1 MPTVTISPTRC
12 KTALNRTGIPG
23 YRYCLNPY
31 MGCSHGCH
39 YCYADTV
46 LRFSNRGSRW
56 GEFVA
61 PKVNL
66 PEVLRREVRR
76 KRGPL
81 GSIIL
86 STVTD
91 AYQLAEEKFHIT
103 RDSLEVLSEEWPD
116 ARVDLLTKS
125 DMVVRDL
132 DVLKRL
138 KNCSVGFSLAVPD
151 DKVASELEP
160 GAPSPSARLLAA
172 KRLIGEGLK
181 VWAFIAPVLPGVTD
195 AQGMLGELFSVLKG
209 AGIEEVYVDPLNPYR
224 ASLERLKAVYRAK
237 LSWAL
242 RSLET
247 YLSDPRGYLRT
258 FSRELAL
265 VSKSHGYD
273 LKLDHAR

>member
-1 MPTVTISPTRC
+1 MPNVTISPINC

-31 MGCSHGCH
+31 LGCSHGCL

-46 LRFSNRGSRW
+46 LRFSGRYGKW
-56 GEFVA
+56 GEFVG

-66 PEVLRREVRR
+66 PEVLRRQLRG

-81 GSIIL
+81 GSVIL
-86 STVTD
+86 GTVTD
-91 AYQLAEEKFHIT
+91 AYQPAEERFHIT
-103 RDSLEVLSEEWPD
+103 RSSLEVFSQEWPD

-125 DMVVRDL
+125 DIVIRDL

-138 KNCSVGFSLAVPD
+138 KNCSVGFSLAIPD
-151 DKVASELEP
+151 DKVASALEP
-160 GAPSPSARLLAA
+160 RASSPSARLLAA
-172 KRLIGEGLK
+172 KKLIEEGLK

-195 AQGMLGELFSVLKG
+195 AQGLLRELFSALRG

-224 ASLERLKAVYRAK
+224 ASVERLKAVYRAK

-242 RSLET
+242 RSLEK
-247 YLSDPRGYLRT
+247 YLSDPRGYLRR
-258 FSRELAL
+258 FSRELSL
-265 VSKSHGYD
+265 ISESYGYD
-273 LKLDHAR
+273 LNLDCGR

>member
-1 MPTVTISPTRC
+1 MHKVTISPTHC

-31 MGCSHGCH
+31 IGCSHGCQ

-46 LRFSNRGSRW
+46 LRFSGRGLRW
-56 GEFVA
+56 GESVA

-66 PEVLRREVRR
+66 PEVLRRELRR

-81 GSIIL
+81 GDVIL
-86 STVTD
+86 GTVTD
-91 AYQLAEEKFHIT
+91 AYQLAEEKFRIT
-103 RDSLEVLSEEWPD
+103 RNSLEVFSEEWPE

-125 DMVVRDL
+125 DMVVRDV

-138 KNCSVGFSLAVPD
+138 ENCSVGFSVAVSD
-151 DKVASELEP
+151 DKIASALEP

-172 KRLIGEGLK
+172 KRLIGEGIK

-195 AQGMLGELFSVLKG
+195 APELLRELFSALRG
-209 AGIEEVYVDPLNPYR
+209 AGIEEFYVDPLNPYR
-224 ASLERLKAVYRAK
+224 PSVERLKAVYRAK

-242 RSLET
+242 RSLEK

-265 VSKSHGYD
+265 LSESYGYD
-273 LKLDHAR
+273 LKLDLAR